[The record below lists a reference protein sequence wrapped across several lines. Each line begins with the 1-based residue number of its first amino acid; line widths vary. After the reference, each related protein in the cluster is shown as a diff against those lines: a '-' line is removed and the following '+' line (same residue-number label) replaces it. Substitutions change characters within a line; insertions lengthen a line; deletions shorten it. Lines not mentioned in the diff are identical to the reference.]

1 MGLKDENFIKNK
13 VSKNNN
19 KFTTDGYNLDL
30 TYITDNVIGMSYPA
44 SKSYEIWYRNDI
56 KNVAK
61 FFIARHPN
69 HYHIYNMSNR
79 DIDIKRFDYNV
90 TSYDWEDHHSPA
102 LIILFEACRS
112 MFAFILKDYPHNVVS
127 VHCNAGKGRTGSTIS
142 CFLMYSGLSDN
153 FLDAM
158 TYYGHKR
165 FKTGRG
171 VTQPSQ

>member
-1 MGLKDENFIKNK
+1 MSNKYNPIKK
-13 VSKNNN
+13 EVSKNNN
-19 KFTTDGYNLDL
+19 KYTKDGYNLDL
-30 TYITDNVIGMSYPA
+30 TYITDKVIGMSYPA
-44 SKSYEIWYRNDI
+44 SKTFEKIYRNDVN
-56 KNVAK
+56 KVAR
-61 FFIARHPN
+61 FFNSIHGN

-79 DIDIKRFDYNV
+79 DIDTKKFDNNV
-90 TSYDWEDHHSPA
+90 TNYEWEDHHSPA
-102 LIILFEACRS
+102 LIVLFEACKS

-158 TYYGHKR
+158 TYYGQKR

-171 VTQPSQ
+171 VTQPS